1 MHRTTA
7 SQLARLPWAWLP
19 RVAMAA
25 LLAACAT
32 ADTPGDEVDA
42 GVKDPLPP
50 DASPP
55 NEPFTTPIYLR
66 GSFNDF
72 GLSSPFTHEGD
83 NRYTAVVSLGVGSHE
98 LKVADEEFS
107 ADTTFAVAADRAT
120 AIELDTPTA
129 LVQTSAVGNNILF
142 FVPQT
147 GAYRFELSATDR
159 TSPVL
164 LVSLDSAAPFR
175 DILYLRGSFN
185 EFDTSM
191 PLPYAG
197 RNRYTATFELPAGT
211 HRFKIADQEFSDST
225 TFSMSATEA
234 LPLLLD
240 TPTTL
245 VPASGTENDTVL
257 ELTQSGTYLFD
268 FIASN
273 LEAPV
278 LQVALVPGA
287 LSIDTERHAPP
298 LPTLP
303 GVVGP

>member
-1 MHRTTA
+1 MSRRTA
-7 SQLARLPWAWLP
+7 SQLARLAGDWLP
-19 RVAMAA
+19 RVAMA

-32 ADTPGDEVDA
+32 AGTPGDEVDA
-42 GVKDPLPP
+42 GVKEPLPP
-50 DASPP
+50 DAIPVS
-55 NEPFTTPIYLR
+55 EPFPTPIYLR

-72 GLSSPFTHEGD
+72 DLSSPFTHEGN

-98 LKVADEEFS
+98 LKVADAEFS
-107 ADTTFAVAADRAT
+107 ADTTFVLAADRAM

-129 LVQTSAVGNNILF
+129 LVQTSAPDSNILF
-142 FVPQT
+142 FVPET
-147 GAYRFELSATDR
+147 GAYLFELSATDR

-175 DILYLRGSFN
+175 EELYLRGSFN
-185 EFDTSM
+185 DFDTSM

-197 RNRYTATFELPAGT
+197 RNRYTASFELPAGT
-211 HRFKIADQEFSDST
+211 HGFKIADEGFSDST
-225 TFSMSATEA
+225 TFSVSATEA

-245 VPASGTENDTVL
+245 VLASGTENDTVL
-257 ELTQSGTYLFD
+257 ELTQGGTYLVD

-278 LQVALVPGA
+278 LQVSLVPDE
-287 LSIDTERHAPP
+287 L
-298 LPTLP
+298 
-303 GVVGP
+303 

>member
-1 MHRTTA
+1 MSRTTA
-7 SQLARLPWAWLP
+7 SQLARLAGGWLP

-42 GVKDPLPP
+42 GVKEPLPP
-50 DASPP
+50 DARPVS
-55 NEPFTTPIYLR
+55 EPFPATIYLR

-72 GLSSPFTHEGD
+72 DLSSPFTHEGS
-83 NRYTAVVSLGVGSHE
+83 NRYTALVSLGVGSHE
-98 LKVADEEFS
+98 LRVADAEFS
-107 ADTTFAVAADRAT
+107 ADTTFAVAADRTA

-129 LVQTSAVGNNILF
+129 LVQTSSPDSNILF

-147 GAYRFELSATDR
+147 GAYLFELSATDR

-175 DILYLRGSFN
+175 EALYLRGSFN
-185 EFDTSM
+185 DFDTSM

-197 RNRYTATFELPAGT
+197 RNRYTASFELPAGS
-211 HRFKIADQEFSDST
+211 HRFKIADEGFSDST
-225 TFSMSATEA
+225 TFSVSATEA
-234 LPLLLD
+234 LPITLD

-245 VPASGTENDTVL
+245 ALAPGTENDTVL

-278 LQVALVPGA
+278 LQVSLVPDE
-287 LSIDTERHAPP
+287 L
-298 LPTLP
+298 
-303 GVVGP
+303 GVTRDEP